1 MRDLV
6 ELVLLLKG
14 QRMKA
19 GGWRG
24 LLLEAGSRMEQLYDG
39 IASGKITSD
48 EDALKLIYHTDG
60 LQGRL
65 PSLKNKLKERLLDAL
80 FIIDFSQSGLSDR
93 QTAYYECHKRWSA
106 AMILLSRNAKITAV
120 DLLETLMRHTVRFDF
135 TELTLD
141 IVRLLRLHYGT
152 VEGNNRKYEY
162 YREQYR
168 YYQTVGAAENEA
180 EELYS
185 DLVIHYVNSK
195 SANAQTRDLA
205 VEYYER
211 LAPYLVISE
220 SFKLQLCARLI
231 QLMIYTTVADYRK
244 AAELSE
250 DAIAFFNKKPYS
262 SGVPLQVFYYQ
273 LMVCYLQ
280 LHEYDKGKQ
289 LFAQYQNIFSEE
301 GSFNWFKFQELFFL
315 FGMHTGNYEDA
326 LEVCIYIAD
335 HPRLAEQPDHIV
347 ESWRIYE
354 AYVQYLMHI
363 GLLPRRE
370 LAGRMGKFK
379 VAKFLNEIPTF
390 SQDRRGMNIPVLAL
404 QILFTISSK
413 EYEKAIDRVEAI
425 EKYCSRYLRHNDT
438 FRSNCFIKMLLQIP
452 AGSFH
457 KEAVVRKAG
466 KYLEMLSSMPVEI
479 ANQSHEIEIIPYEVL
494 WEIILRYLPQQHY
507 HFSQKIKRV
516 K

>member
-6 ELVLLLKG
+6 ELVLLLNS
-14 QRMKA
+14 QRIKA
-19 GGWRG
+19 SGWRS

-39 IASGKITSD
+39 IASGKISSD
-48 EDALKLIYHTDG
+48 EDALRIIYQSDG
-60 LQGRL
+60 IQGRL

-80 FIIDFSQSGLSDR
+80 FIIDYHQSGLTDR

-106 AMILLSRNAKITAV
+106 AMILLSRNAKITAI
-120 DLLETLMRHTVRFDF
+120 DLLETLMRHTVKFDF

-152 VEGNNRKYEY
+152 VEGNNRKYEH
-162 YREQYR
+162 YRERYR

-180 EELYS
+180 EELYA
-185 DLVIHYVNSK
+185 DLVIQYVNSK
-195 SANAQTRDLA
+195 SAKEQTHELA
-205 VEYYER
+205 IEYYKKLELY
-211 LAPYLVISE
+211 LAISE

-244 AAELSE
+244 AAALSE
-250 DAIAFFNKKPYS
+250 DAIAFFNKKPYN

-273 LMVCYLQ
+273 LLVCYLQ
-280 LHEYDKGKQ
+280 LHEYDNGKQ
-289 LFAQYQNIFSEE
+289 LFEQYKNIFSEE

-326 LEVCIYIAD
+326 LSVCIYVVD
-335 HPRLAEQPDHIV
+335 HPKLAEHPDHII

-354 AYVQYLMHI
+354 GYVQYLIHI
-363 GLLPRRE
+363 GLLPKGE
-370 LAGRMGKFK
+370 LTGRMGKFK
-379 VAKFLNEIPTF
+379 VTKFLNEIPTF

-413 EYEKAIDRVEAI
+413 EYQKAIDRVEAI
-425 EKYCSRYLRHNDT
+425 EKYCGRYLRHNDT

-457 KEAVVRKAG
+457 KEAVVRKAE
-466 KYLEMLSSMPVEI
+466 KYLNMLKSMPVEI

-494 WEIILRYLPQQHY
+494 WEIILHHLPAQHY
-507 HFSQKIKRV
+507 KGNRKTT
-516 K
+516 